1 MQPVPKAC
9 LRHRLEFLPGTL
21 GHEYKAVV
29 FFLSQISTAHH
40 LPPVDRRRPPSPRA
54 HRRIVVPRFFLSALG
69 LDAWNFP
76 EPASLRSDLYISP
89 SSKAAR
95 NSSPI
100 LAVDPSASTLLPFPG
115 PGEHPRVPLFPHD
128 PPAPR
133 FPHWNPSNTLRR
145 RCAATPSRPHRRT
158 PRSEPSR
165 AQMSPQ
171 VDHVCRS
178 RASEPNLRPNQA
190 LDR

>member
-9 LRHRLEFLPGTL
+9 LRHRLDCLPGTL
-21 GHEYKAVV
+21 GHEYKTTA
-29 FFLSQISTAHH
+29 FFLPNLYCSLPSSGRPPPPSISARAPSHSRAAAATSS
-40 LPPVDRRRPPSPRA
+40 RRRL
-54 HRRIVVPRFFLSALG
+54 FLSAALC
-69 LDAWNFP
+69 
-76 EPASLRSDLYISP
+76 SDLYSGPSP
-89 SSKAAR
+89 SAAR

-178 RASEPNLRPNQA
+178 CASEPNLRPNQA